1 MLQIKTNKRKMKNK
15 TNTKAVIATKLESV
29 SVDTYATVLK
39 AVKRYTSR
47 KTGKI
52 SKNATEL
59 STITGIAKRTVSR
72 AITKMTQENLLRKE
86 GVTRNTIYYFN

>member
-1 MLQIKTNKRKMKNK
+1 MLPIKTNKRKMKNK

-29 SVDTYATVLK
+29 SVDTYAT
-39 AVKRYTSR
+39 VKRYTSR

-72 AITKMTQENLLRKE
+72 AITKMAQENLLRKE
-86 GVTRNTIYYFN
+86 GVTRNTTYYFS